1 MKHFS
6 KFMIGAL
13 ALGLWS
19 CSSDEP
25 LAEGGNGNGTSGDVH
40 AKLQIALPTATR
52 SQTNE
57 DGGSSAGT
65 EYGTSAEN
73 NVNNVLVV
81 LAYNANEGV
90 ENSTPDYRYIT
101 SAESDATNITS
112 STSTNPIYNL
122 RFESTK
128 LAEYLKPDDGG
139 VVSNSDQ
146 VYVFTYCNPTTEILS
161 TFYTTVGDE
170 KQEIALGST
179 FTDKILT
186 ISSGDDA
193 SIWTDNRFLMA
204 NAYEPTAVTL
214 PSYEELITMH
224 NTEAKAFNL
233 GTVKVERAAVRFDF
247 KSNNDNIYPIK
258 DITTDEYVGRVQM
271 IGLSLMNE
279 ASEFYALRRVSAD
292 GKNQNITLG
301 GLEIGG
307 TNSNYV
313 VSPNADLKL
322 ATGAPSDLLAKYFL
336 QEQSMNLSARNYTL
350 ISSLSRDDD
359 DDNWNPESGFPT
371 SKDGFKFWRYAT
383 ENTIPGDASNQLK
396 GYTTSV
402 AFKAELLPLT
412 TPTTDAAIA
421 LASAIT
427 NKKVIYVF
435 DKVIYG
441 DRTNLEKMCK
451 GKDGKWL
458 DTKLSR
464 AYQTAFAGHLD
475 DASYDLPSTSN
486 GIGMYRPDADGHYY
500 MYYIYRVRHND
511 NLNNQ
516 VMWPMEFSV
525 VRNNVYKMF
534 VSDVYDFGH
543 PDTPDDPDPEKPDEP
558 DESPEVRFKVNVE
571 VLPWVVRMNNV
582 VFE

>member
-1 MKHFS
+1 
-6 KFMIGAL
+6 MIGAL

-25 LAEGGNGNGTSGDVH
+25 LAGGGDNNDGTSGDVH

-57 DGGSSAGT
+57 GGGSTAGT

-90 ENSTPDYRYIT
+90 ANSTPDYRYIT

-112 STSTNPIYNL
+112 STVANPVYNL

-128 LAEYLKPDDGG
+128 LAEYLKPNEEG
-139 VVSNSDQ
+139 VVTNSDQ
-146 VYVFTYCNPTTEILS
+146 VYVFTYCNPTTQILA
-161 TFYTTVGDE
+161 TFYTGDGE
-170 KQEIALGST
+170 NKQEIAIGST

-204 NAYEPTAVTL
+204 NANVPTAVTL
-214 PSYEELITMH
+214 PSYEELVTKY

-247 KSNNDNIYPIK
+247 KSNNDNIYTIK
-258 DITTDEYVGRVQM
+258 DITTDENVGRVQM
-271 IGLSLMNE
+271 IGLSLINE

-292 GKNQNITLG
+292 GKNQNITIG

-307 TNSNYV
+307 TSANYV

-336 QEQSMNLSARNYTL
+336 QEQSVNLSARNYTL
-350 ISSLSRDDD
+350 ISDLSRDDD
-359 DDNWNPESGFPT
+359 DDNWNPEAGFPT

-402 AFKAELLPLT
+402 AFKAELLPLIN
-412 TPTTDAAIA
+412 PTTDASKA
-421 LASAIT
+421 LASAIEG
-427 NKKVIYVF
+427 KKVIYVF
-435 DKVIYG
+435 DKVMYG
-441 DRTNLEKMCK
+441 DRANLEKMCK
-451 GKDGKWL
+451 DKKGNWL

-464 AYQTAFAGHLD
+464 AYQAAFAGHLD
-475 DASYDLPSTSN
+475 DTTYDLPSTSN
-486 GIGMYRPDADGHYY
+486 GIGMYRPDAQGHYY

-534 VSDVYDFGH
+534 VSAVYDFGH

-558 DESPEVRFKVNVE
+558 DETPEVRFKVNVE